1 MNHPYI
7 QFLHLEKFK
16 DESSKRLAILLSVG
30 FALILS
36 TATSLSWNQRRN
48 MPIDEQELAILRE
61 KYAQTL
67 EDSHFDNN
75 RGKLIAFHQGA
86 HDKKTKNKALL
97 QFEKCNHKTYGEAV
111 LCIKVSLHT
120 YMPIYLIM
128 YFERFF
134 VSSDLL
140 DL

>member
-16 DESSKRLAILLSVG
+16 DESSKRLAIMLSVG

-36 TATSLSWNQRRN
+36 TAASLSWNQRRN

-86 HDKKTKNKALL
+86 HDKKN
-97 QFEKCNHKTYGEAV
+97 EK
-111 LCIKVSLHT
+111 
-120 YMPIYLIM
+120 
-128 YFERFF
+128 
-134 VSSDLL
+134 
-140 DL
+140 

>member
-48 MPIDEQELAILRE
+48 MPIDEQELDILRK

-86 HDKKTKNKALL
+86 HDKKTKNQALL
-97 QFEKCNHKTYGEAV
+97 QFEKCNHETYGEAV
-111 LCIKVSLHT
+111 LCMKVSLH
-120 YMPIYLIM
+120 ICQSI
-128 YFERFF
+128 
-134 VSSDLL
+134 SKKSLL
-140 DL
+140 VLRTAQ